1 MRKKL
6 LILAILFL
14 AITSLCAWH
23 FQFFPFKAPFARIP
37 VKFTSS
43 LTPYTEI
50 EIEKKKYYL
59 IVDLGS
65 DSELGIKTEVLEKI
79 GKKFLGKTHWYD
91 IKGKEYESSRYQI
104 PKMKIGKVQIN
115 NAKAHDGYTA
125 EAGHIWGE
133 KKYAEDEISGTF
145 GKSLLGISR
154 HLLLDL
160 NNSAFFIFR
169 KREDL
174 KHLRKEGYLL
184 ENLVEL
190 PFDGAKNRVVFL
202 VDTDMG
208 QKRFLLDTGA
218 SISIIRPTFITAE
231 ERDEMQHSRMTITFS
246 KFVIAGHDFGEIDL
260 HAYDVPD
267 KFEDVDGFLGMDF
280 CKKHVI
286 YLDFTENKALIGPA
300 EKVHPVSQ

>member
-6 LILAILFL
+6 LTLAILLL
-14 AITSLCAWH
+14 AITSLCAQH

-43 LTPYTEI
+43 LTPYAEI

-59 IVDLGS
+59 IVDSGS

-91 IKGKEYESSRYQI
+91 VKGNEYESSRYQI
-104 PKMKIGKVQIN
+104 PKMKIGNVQIN
-115 NAKAHDGYTA
+115 NAKAHDGYTD
-125 EAGHIWGE
+125 EAGHIWGK
-133 KKYAEDEISGTF
+133 KKYAEDEISGTI
-145 GKSLLGISR
+145 GRSLLGISR
-154 HLLLDL
+154 LLLLDL

-202 VDTDMG
+202 VDTDVG
-208 QKRFLLDTGA
+208 QERFLLDTGA
-218 SISIIRPTFITAE
+218 SYSVIRPTFISEE
-231 ERDEMQHSRMTITFS
+231 EREAMRENKLTIS
-246 KFVIAGHDFGEIDL
+246 LPKFVIAGHDFGEMDFY
-260 HAYDVPD
+260 AYEFSE
-267 KFEDVDGFLGMDF
+267 KFEGVDGVLGMDF

-286 YLDFTENKALIGPA
+286 YLDFKENKALIGPV
-300 EKVHPVSQ
+300 EKVHPISK